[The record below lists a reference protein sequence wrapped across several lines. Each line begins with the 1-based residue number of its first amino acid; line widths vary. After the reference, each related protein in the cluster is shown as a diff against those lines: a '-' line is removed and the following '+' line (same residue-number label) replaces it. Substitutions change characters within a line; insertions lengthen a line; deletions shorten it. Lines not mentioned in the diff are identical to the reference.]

1 MGFPF
6 PPTSKSCRTERALGT
21 GHSQPRSDE
30 RHHRRPAGG
39 AAGLAMAQGLLVLKT
54 RISEG
59 YGMQAAHNFYAM
71 KPVSEGD
78 GL

>member
-1 MGFPF
+1 
-6 PPTSKSCRTERALGT
+6 
-21 GHSQPRSDE
+21 
-30 RHHRRPAGG
+30 
-39 AAGLAMAQGLLVLKT
+39 MAQGLLVLKT